1 MKRICA
7 FFFLALTL
15 LMCLTA
21 AAEEANLIANGG
33 FETLDASGNPEGW
46 YPTAYRTQEGYSRI
60 AITSEKAH
68 SGQYSAVV
76 ENASANDARYTCT
89 VSVEP
94 SSLYRLSA
102 YVLVDSMED
111 TGNGANLGI
120 EGIYSYSDCLF
131 DTGGE
136 WRYLEWYGETGE
148 DQHEVT
154 FGVRVGG
161 YGAESTGK
169 AYFDDVRLEKVD
181 ALPSGVFAS
190 VWYDTQSYVS
200 YDTTTTQQTGQK
212 STVLFVVLGVLFG
225 FLYLLARPLLSR
237 GGADRR
243 AVYAFACVMA
253 AALAVRIVLAVN
265 VPGYSVDI
273 NCFTAWS
280 LRMAERGPAG
290 FYAADYFCDYPPGY
304 MLLLWPV
311 GLLLSAAQG
320 AGASLLVVKSLPIV
334 CDLAGAILLFA
345 FARKRLGDA
354 AAALVVGIYA
364 LNPAVLVNGAA
375 WGQADSVLALLLMF
389 TCLAAIRRDWRA
401 AFPLFAA
408 AALVKPQALLFA
420 PVGGVWLLGCLLEK
434 QEQTDRARQWKS
446 VGLGL
451 GLAVLVAAAIIVPFS
466 VRQSPGWL
474 ISLYQETL
482 SSYAYATLNTA
493 NLYYLIGANWT
504 SLEAHVPT
512 ALPLVTALAAMSAGL
527 WLLLDGEKLSLRAQP
542 RRASLGALCLLL
554 ALYQFGLTFFGGSYT
569 AYGYGMMA
577 FAFLLS
583 AVCLAFD
590 RKANHLPFYLALSL
604 ILIYVLGIKVHERYL
619 LPALPLLLTAYVLT
633 RDRRLL
639 GLCVGFSITTFINT
653 AIVLDNA
660 ILYGAE
666 MGHLNNDTLV
676 LNDALCVLN
685 LLLCGYAIW
694 VAYTGLRPSEAPQ
707 PEKAEPSVPPAYER
721 MLLSPRDARLHLT
734 LRDYLVMGVTCVV
747 CGVLAFANLGST
759 VAPQT
764 GWVSTS
770 PDEQI
775 VFDLGESTRFSLLY
789 YAGVSYNDFSVSTSE
804 DGVTWSA
811 EIPCR
816 MREGLCY
823 RWLYALQST
832 QSNGETTY
840 LSDSPTSV
848 VWFTGRYLRL
858 NACEAGLNL
867 WEIVARDEN
876 GQTLPLTIVGH
887 TGARTGVL
895 ESEKPVENLI
905 DEQDTCV
912 GEPGWYNGT
921 YFDEIYHARTAY
933 EHLHGQAPYET
944 THPPLGKLMM
954 SVGIA
959 IFGMTP
965 FGWRFA
971 GALIGVLMLPALYL
985 LALQLTHRR
994 SIATV
999 SMVAFSLD
1007 LMHYTQT
1014 RIATIDS
1021 FPVFFIL
1028 LSYLCM
1034 VRYLQ
1039 TDLFAAD
1046 PEKPRLF
1053 DRCLRR
1059 SLIPLALS
1067 GLFMGLAIASKWI
1080 GLYAAVGLALLFF
1093 VAIYRQYRVSN
1104 VACGLD
1110 VEHAKLDD
1118 SQKARVRAAQDF
1130 TLKRI
1135 LITCGFCVIFF
1146 VLVPC
1151 VIYYLC
1157 YIPYLSPTGPVTLKR
1172 VIDAQIGMLNYHST
1186 PGLGMDHPF
1195 QSPWWQWPFILKP
1208 MWFAQDSYEPAGYAS
1223 TIMCMGNPWIFYL
1236 GAIAML
1242 GALAACVLKY
1252 LNLRSGVS
1260 LRQGDGDL
1268 TLPVLAVG
1276 FLAQYLPW
1284 VLVPRSMYIYHYFAS
1299 VPFIILATAWWLD
1312 RLPRSRPRLR
1322 MGVMALYL
1330 VGALVF
1336 FVMFFPYASGWLT
1349 STGWLDAMKWFSKL
1363 YY

>member
-1 MKRICA
+1 
-7 FFFLALTL
+7 
-15 LMCLTA
+15 
-21 AAEEANLIANGG
+21 
-33 FETLDASGNPEGW
+33 
-46 YPTAYRTQEGYSRI
+46 
-60 AITSEKAH
+60 
-68 SGQYSAVV
+68 
-76 ENASANDARYTCT
+76 
-89 VSVEP
+89 
-94 SSLYRLSA
+94 
-102 YVLVDSMED
+102 
-111 TGNGANLGI
+111 
-120 EGIYSYSDCLF
+120 
-131 DTGGE
+131 
-136 WRYLEWYGETGE
+136 
-148 DQHEVT
+148 
-154 FGVRVGG
+154 
-161 YGAESTGK
+161 
-169 AYFDDVRLEKVD
+169 
-181 ALPSGVFAS
+181 
-190 VWYDTQSYVS
+190 
-200 YDTTTTQQTGQK
+200 
-212 STVLFVVLGVLFG
+212 
-225 FLYLLARPLLSR
+225 
-237 GGADRR
+237 
-243 AVYAFACVMA
+243 
-253 AALAVRIVLAVN
+253 
-265 VPGYSVDI
+265 
-273 NCFTAWS
+273 
-280 LRMAERGPAG
+280 
-290 FYAADYFCDYPPGY
+290 
-304 MLLLWPV
+304 
-311 GLLLSAAQG
+311 
-320 AGASLLVVKSLPIV
+320 
-334 CDLAGAILLFA
+334 
-345 FARKRLGDA
+345 
-354 AAALVVGIYA
+354 
-364 LNPAVLVNGAA
+364 
-375 WGQADSVLALLLMF
+375 
-389 TCLAAIRRDWRA
+389 
-401 AFPLFAA
+401 
-408 AALVKPQALLFA
+408 
-420 PVGGVWLLGCLLEK
+420 
-434 QEQTDRARQWKS
+434 
-446 VGLGL
+446 
-451 GLAVLVAAAIIVPFS
+451 
-466 VRQSPGWL
+466 
-474 ISLYQETL
+474 
-482 SSYAYATLNTA
+482 
-493 NLYYLIGANWT
+493 
-504 SLEAHVPT
+504 
-512 ALPLVTALAAMSAGL
+512 
-527 WLLLDGEKLSLRAQP
+527 
-542 RRASLGALCLLL
+542 
-554 ALYQFGLTFFGGSYT
+554 
-569 AYGYGMMA
+569 
-577 FAFLLS
+577 
-583 AVCLAFD
+583 
-590 RKANHLPFYLALSL
+590 
-604 ILIYVLGIKVHERYL
+604 
-619 LPALPLLLTAYVLT
+619 
-633 RDRRLL
+633 
-639 GLCVGFSITTFINT
+639 
-653 AIVLDNA
+653 
-660 ILYGAE
+660 
-666 MGHLNNDTLV
+666 
-676 LNDALCVLN
+676 
-685 LLLCGYAIW
+685 
-694 VAYTGLRPSEAPQ
+694 
-707 PEKAEPSVPPAYER
+707 
-721 MLLSPRDARLHLT
+721 
-734 LRDYLVMGVTCVV
+734 
-747 CGVLAFANLGST
+747 
-759 VAPQT
+759 
-764 GWVSTS
+764 
-770 PDEQI
+770 
-775 VFDLGESTRFSLLY
+775 
-789 YAGVSYNDFSVSTSE
+789 
-804 DGVTWSA
+804 
-811 EIPCR
+811 
-816 MREGLCY
+816 
-823 RWLYALQST
+823 
-832 QSNGETTY
+832 
-840 LSDSPTSV
+840 
-848 VWFTGRYLRL
+848 
-858 NACEAGLNL
+858 
-867 WEIVARDEN
+867 
-876 GQTLPLTIVGH
+876 
-887 TGARTGVL
+887 
-895 ESEKPVENLI
+895 
-905 DEQDTCV
+905 
-912 GEPGWYNGT
+912 
-921 YFDEIYHARTAY
+921 
-933 EHLHGQAPYET
+933 
-944 THPPLGKLMM
+944 MM

-1053 DRCLRR
+1053 DHCLRR

-1118 SQKARVRAAQDF
+1118 SQKARVHAAQDF

>member
-1 MKRICA
+1 M
-7 FFFLALTL
+7 
-15 LMCLTA
+15 
-21 AAEEANLIANGG
+21 
-33 FETLDASGNPEGW
+33 
-46 YPTAYRTQEGYSRI
+46 
-60 AITSEKAH
+60 
-68 SGQYSAVV
+68 
-76 ENASANDARYTCT
+76 
-89 VSVEP
+89 
-94 SSLYRLSA
+94 
-102 YVLVDSMED
+102 
-111 TGNGANLGI
+111 
-120 EGIYSYSDCLF
+120 
-131 DTGGE
+131 
-136 WRYLEWYGETGE
+136 
-148 DQHEVT
+148 
-154 FGVRVGG
+154 
-161 YGAESTGK
+161 
-169 AYFDDVRLEKVD
+169 
-181 ALPSGVFAS
+181 
-190 VWYDTQSYVS
+190 
-200 YDTTTTQQTGQK
+200 
-212 STVLFVVLGVLFG
+212 
-225 FLYLLARPLLSR
+225 
-237 GGADRR
+237 
-243 AVYAFACVMA
+243 
-253 AALAVRIVLAVN
+253 
-265 VPGYSVDI
+265 
-273 NCFTAWS
+273 
-280 LRMAERGPAG
+280 
-290 FYAADYFCDYPPGY
+290 
-304 MLLLWPV
+304 
-311 GLLLSAAQG
+311 
-320 AGASLLVVKSLPIV
+320 
-334 CDLAGAILLFA
+334 
-345 FARKRLGDA
+345 
-354 AAALVVGIYA
+354 
-364 LNPAVLVNGAA
+364 
-375 WGQADSVLALLLMF
+375 
-389 TCLAAIRRDWRA
+389 
-401 AFPLFAA
+401 
-408 AALVKPQALLFA
+408 
-420 PVGGVWLLGCLLEK
+420 
-434 QEQTDRARQWKS
+434 
-446 VGLGL
+446 
-451 GLAVLVAAAIIVPFS
+451 
-466 VRQSPGWL
+466 
-474 ISLYQETL
+474 
-482 SSYAYATLNTA
+482 
-493 NLYYLIGANWT
+493 
-504 SLEAHVPT
+504 
-512 ALPLVTALAAMSAGL
+512 
-527 WLLLDGEKLSLRAQP
+527 
-542 RRASLGALCLLL
+542 
-554 ALYQFGLTFFGGSYT
+554 
-569 AYGYGMMA
+569 
-577 FAFLLS
+577 
-583 AVCLAFD
+583 
-590 RKANHLPFYLALSL
+590 
-604 ILIYVLGIKVHERYL
+604 
-619 LPALPLLLTAYVLT
+619 
-633 RDRRLL
+633 
-639 GLCVGFSITTFINT
+639 
-653 AIVLDNA
+653 
-660 ILYGAE
+660 
-666 MGHLNNDTLV
+666 
-676 LNDALCVLN
+676 
-685 LLLCGYAIW
+685 
-694 VAYTGLRPSEAPQ
+694 
-707 PEKAEPSVPPAYER
+707 
-721 MLLSPRDARLHLT
+721 
-734 LRDYLVMGVTCVV
+734 
-747 CGVLAFANLGST
+747 
-759 VAPQT
+759 
-764 GWVSTS
+764 
-770 PDEQI
+770 
-775 VFDLGESTRFSLLY
+775 
-789 YAGVSYNDFSVSTSE
+789 
-804 DGVTWSA
+804 
-811 EIPCR
+811 
-816 MREGLCY
+816 
-823 RWLYALQST
+823 
-832 QSNGETTY
+832 
-840 LSDSPTSV
+840 
-848 VWFTGRYLRL
+848 
-858 NACEAGLNL
+858 
-867 WEIVARDEN
+867 
-876 GQTLPLTIVGH
+876 
-887 TGARTGVL
+887 
-895 ESEKPVENLI
+895 
-905 DEQDTCV
+905 
-912 GEPGWYNGT
+912 GEPGWYNGI

-971 GALIGVLMLPALYL
+971 GALIGVLMLPALSL

-994 SIATV
+994 AIATV
-999 SMVAFSLD
+999 AMVAFPLD

-1046 PEKPRLF
+1046 SEKPRLF